1 MLPARRRVRLGRVLR
16 LAATGLVLAFAAAA
30 AAFVWSYYVT
40 APWTR
45 DGQVRVQVASVA
57 PQVSGQI
64 VELRVTDNQTVRQG
78 DILYR
83 IDPFDYEVAIAS
95 AEAEL
100 KNREADL
107 QVKRTQAQRREQ
119 LTTLSTSVEEKQQYE
134 GTAKIAEAALDSA
147 KAQLSQAKINL
158 ARTQVRSPVNGRV
171 TNLLLRNGDYA
182 TKGSVNIAVIDTDS
196 FWIDGYFE
204 ETKMAHV
211 QVGDRAEAV
220 LMGFSES
227 LRGTVESITLGI
239 STANAAPSTQGLPSV
254 NPVYTWVRL
263 AQRVPVRI
271 RIDHVPEGITLV
283 AGMTC
288 TVSLGDAGAR
298 GREWLVATWNRL
310 RDPGRGGG
318 AAR

>member
-78 DILYR
+78 DVLYR

-119 LTTLSTSVEEKQQYE
+119 LTTLSTSIEEKQQYE

-171 TNLLLRNGDYA
+171 TNLLLRDGDYA

-271 RIDHVPEGITLV
+271 RIDHVPQGITLV

-310 RDPGRGGG
+310 RDPGRGS